1 MSEPKWLAPESILIM
16 HAEQLAEHGG
26 LAGVR
31 DRGLLE
37 SALARRRNALAYG
50 ETDLA
55 DLAALYAGGICR
67 NHPFSDGNK
76 RAAFLAAF
84 TFLFINGHVL
94 GAREG
99 DVVAFTV
106 GLAGGEID
114 ETVYAAWLRDNL
126 RPR

>member
-1 MSEPKWLAPESILIM
+1 M

-26 LAGVR
+26 LMGLR

-37 SALARRRNALAYG
+37 SALARPRNAWTYG

-55 DLAALYAGGICR
+55 ELAALYAGGICR
-67 NHPFSDGNK
+67 NHPSSDGNK

-84 TFLFINGHVL
+84 TFLFINGQLVD
-94 GAREG
+94 AREG
-99 DVVAFTV
+99 EVAAFTM

-114 ETVYAAWLRDNL
+114 ERVYAAWLRDNL
-126 RPR
+126 VSR